1 MFLIGNG
8 SSTAMDQYGEMHG
21 SMFSIWPLS
30 KSTNIY
36 SSEITDQIWANMKLN
51 CQINDE
57 INAVNNMTGLL
68 K

>member
-1 MFLIGNG
+1 
-8 SSTAMDQYGEMHG
+8 MDHYGEMHG

-57 INAVNNMTGLL
+57 INAVNNITGLL